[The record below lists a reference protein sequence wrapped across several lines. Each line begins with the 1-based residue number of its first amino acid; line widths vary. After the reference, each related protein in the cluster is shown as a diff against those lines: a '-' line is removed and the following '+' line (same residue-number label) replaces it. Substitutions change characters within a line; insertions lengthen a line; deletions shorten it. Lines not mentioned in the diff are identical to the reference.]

1 MKLCPDPTFW
11 APLEITSLLLNLWR
25 ITATAHKGGYGLM
38 GRWSSPDQF
47 ADTMVDHRREWK
59 LSHHSALHVLWT
71 GKGGP
76 RYNVGW
82 GMYSSFLALNG
93 ISRPLGLCG
102 RSWSAVETEGVGS
115 AFCGARVILTWS
127 TGSFQ
132 GGRGD
137 AGGRVGH
144 SFPWYGALG
153 SSLALI
159 QE

>member
-1 MKLCPDPTFW
+1 MNGQRG
-11 APLEITSLLLNLWR
+11 A
-25 ITATAHKGGYGLM
+25 
-38 GRWSSPDQF
+38 Q
-47 ADTMVDHRREWK
+47 DTM
-59 LSHHSALHVLWT
+59 
-71 GKGGP
+71 
-76 RYNVGW
+76 GW
-82 GMYSSFLALNG
+82 GMYSSFFALNG

-127 TGSFQ
+127 TGSFW
-132 GGRGD
+132 GGGGD

-144 SFPWYGALG
+144 SFPWCGALG

>member
-1 MKLCPDPTFW
+1 MNGQRG
-11 APLEITSLLLNLWR
+11 A
-25 ITATAHKGGYGLM
+25 
-38 GRWSSPDQF
+38 Q
-47 ADTMVDHRREWK
+47 DTM
-59 LSHHSALHVLWT
+59 
-71 GKGGP
+71 
-76 RYNVGW
+76 GW

-127 TGSFQ
+127 TGSFR

-144 SFPWYGALG
+144 SFPWCGALG